1 MEFNANKQ
9 KGGLNLTKNKYGH
22 DDIEYIIAE
31 YKDMLENADVD
42 MLNKKVMIREFID
55 ILEKLKE

>member
-1 MEFNANKQ
+1 MI
-9 KGGLNLTKNKYGH
+9 KNKYGH

-31 YKDMLENADVD
+31 YKDMLENADVN